1 MKRFTIVLLLAT
13 APAAVWA
20 ATADDPLD
28 AAKTLYLSASYE
40 EALTAL
46 SNLPS
51 GVDSDQADKFRALCL
66 LALNRTQDAQQALE
80 RLAARRPLLKFDEGE
95 SPKLVS
101 MFRDARARVLPAA
114 AKTMYASAKTNFEQG
129 QLTKA
134 ATQFDELIALLSEK
148 ELATQSALAD
158 LKMLA
163 EGFSKLTQQ
172 QISAER
178 AAASAAEKAPAA
190 APAPV
195 VEPPPA
201 EPVRIFSS
209 ADTDVRPPIA
219 IEQTIPQWI
228 PPTGTLRYQEFSG
241 VLEIV
246 IDESGSVTAAT
257 MAQRVNVIYDQM
269 LMSAAKRW
277 RYQPALRDGKPVT
290 YRKLINIMLR
300 PAAPITQSLPGLSD

>member
-1 MKRFTIVLLLAT
+1 MKAFTIVLLVACV
-13 APAAVWA
+13 PAAVRA
-20 ATADDPLD
+20 AAADDPLD
-28 AAKTLYLSASYE
+28 AAKSLYLSASYE

-46 SNLPS
+46 GNLPPS
-51 GVDSDQADKFRALCL
+51 VDSDQADKFRALCL

-95 SPKLVS
+95 SPKLVAV
-101 MFRDARARVLPAA
+101 FRDARARVLPAA
-114 AKTMYASAKTNFEQG
+114 AKNMYAAAKTNFEQG
-129 QLTKA
+129 QLTTA
-134 ATQFDELIALLSEK
+134 AEQFDELIALLSEK
-148 ELATQSALAD
+148 ELSSQPGLAD

-172 QISAER
+172 QITVER
-178 AAASAAEKAPAA
+178 AAASAVEKPAP

-195 VEPPPA
+195 VEAPPA
-201 EPVRIFSS
+201 EAVRIFSS

-219 IEQTIPQWI
+219 IEQTIPQWV

-241 VLEIV
+241 VLEITV
-246 IDESGSVTAAT
+246 DESGSVTAAT

-277 RYQPALRDGKPVT
+277 RYHPALRDGKPVA

-300 PAAPITQSLPGLSD
+300 PSPPISQPLPGVSG

>member
-1 MKRFTIVLLLAT
+1 MNRLTIVLFLAI
-13 APAAVWA
+13 APAAVRA
-20 ATADDPLD
+20 GTADDPLD
-28 AAKTLYLSASYE
+28 AAKSLYLSASYE

-46 SNLPS
+46 GNLPS
-51 GVDSDQADKFRALCL
+51 SVDSDQADKFRALCF

-101 MFRDARARVLPAA
+101 MFRDARARVLPTA
-114 AKTMYASAKTNFEQG
+114 AKNMYASAKANFEQG
-129 QLTKA
+129 QLTNA

-148 ELATQSALAD
+148 ELASQPGLAD

-172 QISAER
+172 QVSVER
-178 AAASAAEKAPAA
+178 VAASAAEKPAPSAA
-190 APAPV
+190 AA
-195 VEPPPA
+195 VEPPPP
-201 EPVRIFSS
+201 EPAKIFTS
-209 ADTDVRPPIA
+209 ADVEVRPPIA
-219 IEQTIPQWI
+219 IEQTIPQWV
-228 PPTGTLRYQEFSG
+228 PPTGNSRYQEFSG

-246 IDESGSVTAAT
+246 VDESGSVINAA

-269 LMSAAKRW
+269 LTSAAKRW
-277 RYQPALRDGKPVT
+277 RYHPALRDGKPVI

-300 PAAPITQSLPGLSD
+300 PSGPGGQSVPGASD

>member
-1 MKRFTIVLLLAT
+1 MKRFTIVLLLAI
-13 APAAVWA
+13 APAAVRA

-28 AAKTLYLSASYE
+28 AAKSLYLSASYE

-46 SNLPS
+46 SSLPS
-51 GVDSDQADKFRALCL
+51 SVDSDQADKYVALCL
-66 LALNRTQDAQQALE
+66 LALNRTLDAQRALE

-114 AKTMYASAKTNFEQG
+114 AKNMYASAKTNFEQG

-148 ELATQSALAD
+148 ELATQPGLAD

-172 QISAER
+172 QISVER
-178 AAASAAEKAPAA
+178 ASASAAEKPAP
-190 APAPV
+190 PPV
-195 VEPPPA
+195 VEPPRA
-201 EPVRIFSS
+201 EPARVFSS

-219 IEQTIPQWI
+219 IEQTIPQWV

-246 IDESGSVTAAT
+246 VDESGSVMAAT

-269 LMSAAKRW
+269 LLSAAKRW
-277 RYQPALRDGKPVT
+277 RYYPALRDGKPVI

-300 PAAPITQSLPGLSD
+300 PAAALSQPFPGVSD

>member
-1 MKRFTIVLLLAT
+1 MNRLTIVLFLAI
-13 APAAVWA
+13 APAAVRA
-20 ATADDPLD
+20 GTVDDPLD
-28 AAKTLYLSASYE
+28 AAKSLYLSASYE

-46 SNLPS
+46 GNLPS
-51 GVDSDQADKFRALCL
+51 SVDSDQADKFRALCF

-101 MFRDARARVLPAA
+101 MFRDARARVLPTA
-114 AKTMYASAKTNFEQG
+114 AKNMYASAKANFEQG
-129 QLTKA
+129 QITKA

-148 ELATQSALAD
+148 ELASQPGLVD

-172 QISAER
+172 QISVEH
-178 AAASAAEKAPAA
+178 AAASAAEKPAPAA
-190 APAPV
+190 AAA

-201 EPVRIFSS
+201 EPAKIFTS
-209 ADTDVRPPIA
+209 ADVEVRPPIA
-219 IEQTIPQWI
+219 IEQTIPQWV
-228 PPTGTLRYQEFSG
+228 PPTGNLRYQEFSG

-246 IDESGSVTAAT
+246 VDESGSVINAT

-277 RYQPALRDGKPVT
+277 RYHPALRDGKPVI

-300 PAAPITQSLPGLSD
+300 PSGPGGQSVPGVSD

>member
-1 MKRFTIVLLLAT
+1 
-13 APAAVWA
+13 
-20 ATADDPLD
+20 
-28 AAKTLYLSASYE
+28 
-40 EALTAL
+40 LTAL

-51 GVDSDQADKFRALCL
+51 SVDSDQADKFRALCL

-80 RLAARRPLLKFDEGE
+80 RLATRRPLLKFDEGE

-114 AKTMYASAKTNFEQG
+114 AKNMYASAKTNFEQG

-148 ELATQSALAD
+148 ELATQPGLAD

-172 QISAER
+172 QISTER
-178 AAASAAEKAPAA
+178 AAAASVAEKTP

-219 IEQTIPQWI
+219 IEQTIPQWV
-228 PPTGTLRYQEFSG
+228 PPTGALRYQEFSG
-241 VLEIV
+241 ILEIV
-246 IDESGSVTAAT
+246 IDESGSVTGAT
-257 MAQRVNVIYDQM
+257 MVQRVNIIYDQM

-277 RYQPALRDGKPVT
+277 RYQPAVRDGKPVT

-300 PAAPITQSLPGLSD
+300 PAAPITQSPPGLSD